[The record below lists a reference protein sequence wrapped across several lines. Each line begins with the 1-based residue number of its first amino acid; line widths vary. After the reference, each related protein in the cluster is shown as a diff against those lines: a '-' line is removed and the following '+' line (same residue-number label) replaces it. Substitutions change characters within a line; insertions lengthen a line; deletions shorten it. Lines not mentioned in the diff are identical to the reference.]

1 MKDDGFGKKLENAYA
16 QLVSIAKP
24 GYAAIA
30 NDAAGGKTTIE
41 ANGKTYR
48 IDGVLAQGD
57 ISTVY
62 GGYELC
68 ENERRPVAIKII
80 DEPADNDLAQNEAR
94 ILDKL
99 RSIEAPQ
106 HQHLPILL
114 DRFTTEGGRRALIFE
129 RLRGYS
135 FDFIREEAYP
145 QGVHE
150 YHAGWILARTLSA
163 AGFAHSQKIVHA
175 NIEPAHLL
183 VRPAD
188 HNVFLI
194 DWSYAAADPMESGD
208 GFRAVNE
215 NYSAP
220 EVAAKSSPRPGA
232 DIYSIG
238 KCLIYLL
245 GGDVATDEL
254 PDDVDERF
262 QNFLRAMTL
271 KSAMA
276 RPQDA
281 WDLYR
286 KLRNLREEIYGKLT
300 FETFDL

>member
-1 MKDDGFGKKLENAYA
+1 MENDGFGKKLEDAYA

-30 NDAAGGKTTIE
+30 AESAGGKTTVE
-41 ANGKTYR
+41 VNGKTYR
-48 IDGVLAQGD
+48 IDEVIAQGD
-57 ISTVY
+57 ISTIY

-80 DEPADNDLAQNEAR
+80 DEPADNDLAQNEIR
-94 ILDKL
+94 VIRELW
-99 RSIEAPQ
+99 REPAPQ
-106 HQHLPILL
+106 HNHLPILL
-114 DRFTTEGGRRALIFE
+114 ECFLTEGGRQGMIFGKRE
-129 RLRGYS
+129 GYTLN
-135 FDFIREEAYP
+135 FIREEAYK
-145 QGVHE
+145 QGVPE
-150 YHAGWILARTLSA
+150 YHACWILARILSA
-163 AGFAHSQKIVHA
+163 AGFAHSKLVVHG
-175 NIEPAHLL
+175 NIDPDHIL
-183 VRPAD
+183 VSPAD
-188 HNVFLI
+188 HNIFLL
-194 DWSYAAADPMESGD
+194 DWSYAAVNPIESGD
-208 GFRAVNE
+208 GFKAIND

-245 GGDVATDEL
+245 GGDIATDEL

-271 KSAMA
+271 KSALG